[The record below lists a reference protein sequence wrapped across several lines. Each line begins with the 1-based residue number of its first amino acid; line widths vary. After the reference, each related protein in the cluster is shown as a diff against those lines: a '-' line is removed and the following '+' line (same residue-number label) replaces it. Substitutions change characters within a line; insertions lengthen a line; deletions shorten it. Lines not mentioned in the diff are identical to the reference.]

1 MPALSP
7 GARLGA
13 YEVID
18 LLGAGGMGEVYRAQD
33 TKLGRGVALKILSD
47 AFAGDPDRLARFKRE
62 AKALAALNHPHI
74 AALFGMEEADE
85 RHFLIMELVDGETLA
100 DRLSRGPMAVDGA
113 LRAARQIAE
122 ALEAAHEKG
131 IVHRD
136 LKPANV
142 KISADEKVKVLDFGL
157 AKLGAG
163 DASDAATPAGAA
175 LTHSPTLSMMAT
187 QAGVILGTAA
197 YMSPEQAQGMPADQ
211 RSDVFSFGS
220 VLFEML
226 TGRQAFRGDSAPAIL
241 AAVLIGSPDLTAI
254 PANLSPRLIDLVRRC
269 LEKNPKQRWQAVGD
283 LRMELEAIAAAPH
296 ASPVSTLAAPPAP
309 LWKRLIPVAAGVV
322 LSAVATSAVWWRVRP
337 AAPPSPIVT
346 RFTAPL
352 PDGTQFSNFGRKVV
366 DISPDGTNIVVS
378 ANGRLNLRSMADLTA
393 RPIAGSEGSASGVA
407 NPVFSPDGR
416 WIVFFST
423 ADRALK
429 KIAVAGGAAVT
440 LCPAG
445 NPFGMS
451 WDASGILF
459 GQAAG
464 GGPGATT
471 TGILRVSPNGGK
483 PEQLIAVKDDEVA
496 DDPQMLPDG
505 DTVLFT
511 LAKSANGRLAEAW
524 DKAQIVAQS
533 IRTGRRTTLIESGSG
548 ARYVSSGHILY
559 AIAGVLYAVPF
570 DVGSLR
576 VAGGQV
582 PILEGVARATLTGS
596 AHWSLSGTGS
606 LVYLPGPSATSTG
619 DGVVAV
625 ADRKGLIEALK
636 IAPGSYEAPRVSP
649 DGKWI
654 AVGDTGDAGANIWVY
669 ELVGTGARRRLT
681 NGGKNRYPVWSSDSR
696 HVIYQS
702 DREGDKGLFWQLAD
716 GTGTPERLTKAD
728 PDTTHIPDSFSP
740 VADQLL
746 FSVTKGATSSL
757 RLLTLKTKEVTSFG
771 AVQSGDLPDSVF
783 SPDGRWVAYTMREDA
798 GPAIYVQPFPP
809 TGAKYL
815 ILPSAIHPVWTR
827 DGREIIVMA
836 RGRLIAV
843 GVTTQPRFEL
853 RGSVEFSRT
862 FMDGGPTTVRNF
874 DVMTDGQHLLAIPFS
889 GIQLRA
895 NAIPQ
900 FQVVLNW
907 IEELKQRVPIAR

>member
-33 TKLGRGVALKILSD
+33 TKLGRDVALKILSE
-47 AFAGDPDRLARFKRE
+47 AFADDLDRLTRFKRE

-74 AALFGMEEADE
+74 AALFGMEEADG

-100 DRLSRGPMAVDGA
+100 DRLSRGPMAVDGV

-163 DASDAATPAGAA
+163 DASGASSGPTAAA

-220 VLFEML
+220 VLYEML

-241 AAVLIGSPDLTAI
+241 AAVLIGAPDLSAI
-254 PANLSPRLIDLVRRC
+254 PANLNARLIDLVRRC

-296 ASPVSTLAAPPAP
+296 ASASAGIVAPPAP
-309 LWKRLIPVAAGVV
+309 LWKRMIPVAAGVV
-322 LSAVATSAVWWRVRP
+322 VTAAVTSAAWWRARP
-337 AAPPSPIVT
+337 AAPPPLIVT
-346 RFTAPL
+346 RFTLPL
-352 PDGTQFSNFGRKVV
+352 ADGTQFTNFGRNVV
-366 DISPDGTNIVVS
+366 GISPDGTNVVVA
-378 ANGRLNLRSMADLTA
+378 ANVRLYLRSMADPTA
-393 RPIAGSEGSASGVA
+393 RSIPGSEGSASGVA

-416 WIVFFST
+416 WIVFYSVG
-423 ADRALK
+423 DRALK

-445 NPFGMS
+445 NPFGMT

-459 GQAAG
+459 GQAT
-464 GGPGATT
+464 GPATTT

-483 PEQLIAVKDDEVA
+483 PDRLIVVKDDEVA

-511 LAKSANGRLAEAW
+511 LAKGPSGRLADAW

-533 IRTGRRTTLIESGSG
+533 LRTGRRTTIIEGGSG

-559 AIAGVLYAVPF
+559 AIGGVLYAVPF
-570 DVGSLR
+570 DAGKLR
-576 VAGGQV
+576 VDGGQV
-582 PILEGVARATLTGS
+582 PVLEGVARASQTGS
-596 AHWSLSGTGS
+596 AHWSLSDNGS
-606 LVYLPGPSATSTG
+606 LIYLPGPSTTSTG
-619 DGVVAV
+619 DGVVALS
-625 ADRKGLIEALK
+625 DRKGTIEGLK
-636 IAPGSYEAPRVSP
+636 IAPGAYEAPRVSP

-654 AVGDTGDAGANIWVY
+654 AVGDTDATNANIWVY
-669 ELVGTGARRRLT
+669 ELAGTSARRRLT
-681 NGGKNRYPVWSSDSR
+681 FGGKNRYPVWSSDSR
-696 HVIYQS
+696 RVIYQS
-702 DREGDKGLFWQLAD
+702 DREGDTGLFWQLAD

-728 PDTTHIPDSFSP
+728 PDTAHIPDSFSP

-746 FSVTKGATSSL
+746 FSTTKGSTSSL
-757 RLLTLKTKEVTSFG
+757 RLLSLKTREITSFG
-771 AVQSGDLPDSVF
+771 GVESVDLPGGAF
-783 SPDGRWVAYTMREDA
+783 SPDGRWVAYTVREGTA
-798 GPAIYVQPFPP
+798 PAIYVQPFPA
-809 TGAKYL
+809 TGTKYQ
-815 ILPSAIHPVWTR
+815 IVPSAIHPVWTR
-827 DGREIIVMA
+827 DGREIIGMT
-836 RGRLIAV
+836 RGRPVAV

-853 RGSVEFSRT
+853 RSSVELQRT
-862 FMDGGPTTVRNF
+862 FGDGGAITVRNF
-874 DVMTDGQHLLAIPFS
+874 DIMPDGQHLLTVPFA
-889 GIQLRA
+889 GAQLRA
-895 NAIPQ
+895 NTTPQ

-907 IEELKQRVPIAR
+907 IEELKQRVPK